1 MRRTRT
7 VALGV
12 VAVVLPVITVS
23 AYAYAPTVLKVTSLA
38 GECVYVSKAPGVTFE
53 ARTPGKD
60 ATWPAVA
67 FTGRSGLLN
76 LKADPAAVVADPAS
90 LAKAIDMRFLTQ
102 GAFVLKNAQGKVVE
116 ILDPEAMLPS
126 GGASAVVKSAAD
138 PAGARIPT
146 FAYAAPPTLEPKL
159 SLMPLKATVRL
170 MNLDV
175 NVTPEFAKVLND
187 TFGAGTAKGGDAF
200 GVCTG
205 ELTAG

>member
-1 MRRTRT
+1 MAIT
-7 VALGV
+7 
-12 VAVVLPVITVS
+12 LPVITVC
-23 AYAYAPTVLKVTSLA
+23 AYAYAPTVLKVTSLT

-53 ARTPGKD
+53 ARTPGEGT
-60 ATWPAVA
+60 TWPAVA
-67 FTGRSGLLN
+67 FTGQSGLLN
-76 LKADPAAVVADPAS
+76 LNADPAAVAGDPAA
-90 LAKAIDMRFLTQ
+90 LAEAIDMRFLAK
-102 GAFVLKNAQGKVVE
+102 GGFLLKNGQGKVVE
-116 ILDPEAMLPS
+116 ILDPEARLPA

-138 PAGARIPT
+138 PVGTRIPT

-159 SLMPLKATVRL
+159 SLTPLKAAVRL

-187 TFGAGTAKGGDAF
+187 TFGTGTAKVGDAF

>member
-7 VALGV
+7 IALGV

-23 AYAYAPTVLKVTSLA
+23 AYAYAPTVLKVTSLT

-53 ARTPGKD
+53 ARTPAKD
-60 ATWPAVA
+60 ATWPAMA
-67 FTGRSGLLN
+67 LTGRSGLLN
-76 LKADPAAVVADPAS
+76 LNADPAAVAADPAS
-90 LAKAIDMRFLTQ
+90 LAKAIDMRFLTK
-102 GAFVLKNAQGKVVE
+102 GGFVLKNAQGRTVE
-116 ILDPEAMLPS
+116 ILDPDVRLPA

-138 PAGARIPT
+138 PAGARIPA

-159 SLMPLKATVRL
+159 ALMPLKATVRL

-175 NVTPEFAKVLND
+175 NVTPQFAKVLND
-187 TFGAGTAKGGDAF
+187 TFGAGTAKEGDAF